1 MKHIPEHG
9 SPPDEIATHAAKVL
23 GSPALA
29 DRWLQLP
36 AIALDGRRPAD
47 LLATEQGT
55 QSVREL
61 LMRIEY
67 GVYT

>member
-1 MKHIPEHG
+1 MKRIPEHG
-9 SPPDEIATHAAKVL
+9 LPPDEIATLAAKVL
-23 GSPALA
+23 GSPTLA
-29 DRWLQLP
+29 DRWLQRP

-47 LLATEQGT
+47 LLATEQGA